1 MLILNDANNDNN
13 DDDDNED
20 DGDNIQERHLPVS
33 RLSQYSF
40 HASRF

>member
-1 MLILNDANNDNN
+1 MLNDASNDNN

>member
-1 MLILNDANNDNN
+1 MLMLNDANN

>member
-1 MLILNDANNDNN
+1 MLMSNDANNDNN
-13 DDDDNED
+13 DNDDNED